1 MTPTGLPGTSVA
13 MRASGISACAS
24 SDKRIYARLVGEGRS
39 ETLEREFLEFA
50 PDAVIG
56 VDETG
61 EIQLANS
68 RTQAVFGY
76 PRDELIGQSVEML
89 VPKLAQG
96 AHIAHR
102 DRYFEAPRTRSMG
115 AGLDLKAR
123 RKDGS
128 EFPCEISLSTVATDN
143 GMMALAAI
151 RDISE
156 RRRDRDDL
164 RRAVRRLQAATD
176 VAIAVGG
183 ETELGRVLD
192 AIVERGRA
200 LVEARALIILLREG
214 EDLVVAAT
222 AAIAGGLDAKV
233 SELRIPAKDA
243 SERVLL
249 GRFTGT
255 ELGVQE
261 TGRTLLAP
269 LLFRGD
275 PLGVVVAFDRVG
287 EPGRFDDEDQRL
299 LEAFAASA
307 ATGVATARSMA
318 EERLQNTIDAAEQ
331 ERSRWARELHDETL
345 QALAVLRMRLA
356 SALREDSSESLQDTG
371 QAAVEQIDEEIV
383 KLRRLITELRPAS
396 LDTIGLVAALQALV
410 EQQSQDTNI
419 TVDSDLQLPKEEEA
433 RPTPVLET
441 AVYRLVQEA
450 LNNVSKHSMARRATL
465 TVRVVRANIEI
476 EVIDDGVGF
485 EPSLVREGF
494 GLVGMRERA
503 ALLGGSLEVSST
515 RGAGTRLRAE
525 IPLFT
530 REEEEPGVNP
540 PPVPD
545 YGARRQLR

>member
-1 MTPTGLPGTSVA
+1 VADHTSQ
-13 MRASGISACAS
+13 
-24 SDKRIYARLVGEGRS
+24 
-39 ETLEREFLEFA
+39 TLEREFLEFA

-61 EIQLANS
+61 EIKLVNS

-76 PRDELIGQSVEML
+76 TRDELIGEKVELL
-89 VPKLAQG
+89 VPESIRG
-96 AHIAHR
+96 SHVGHR
-102 DRYFEAPRTRSMG
+102 DHYFEAPRTRPMG
-115 AGLDLKAR
+115 AGLDLYAR

-128 EFPCEISLSTVATDN
+128 EFPCEISLSTVATDS
-143 GMMALAAI
+143 GMMALAAV
-151 RDISE
+151 RDITE
-156 RRRDRDDL
+156 RRRDRDEL

-183 ETELGRVLD
+183 ETELDRVMD

-222 AAIAGGLDAKV
+222 AAVAGGLDPKV
-233 SELRIPAKDA
+233 SELRMRADEA
-243 SERVLL
+243 SEQVLL
-249 GRFTGT
+249 GRFTEADLGT
-255 ELGVQE
+255 KES
-261 TGRTLLAP
+261 GRALLAP
-269 LLFRGD
+269 LIFRGE
-275 PLGVVVAFDRVG
+275 PLGVVVALDRIG
-287 EPGRFDDEDQRL
+287 ERGRFDVEDQRL

-345 QALAVLRMRLA
+345 QALAVLRMRLS
-356 SALREDSSESLQDTG
+356 SALREEGSENLRDTS
-371 QAAVEQIDEEIV
+371 QAAVEQIDDEIL

-396 LDTIGLVAALQALV
+396 LDTIGLEAALQALA
-410 EQQSQDTNI
+410 EQHQYAANMA
-419 TVDSDLQLPKEEEA
+419 VDCDFELPRDEDA

-450 LNNVSKHSMARRATL
+450 LNNVSKHSLARRADL
-465 TVRVVRANIEI
+465 TVRTAPGAIEI
-476 EVIDDGVGF
+476 EVRDDGVGF

-503 ALLGGSLEVSST
+503 ALLGGTLEVEST
-515 RGAGTRLRAE
+515 RGSGTRVRAE
-525 IPLFT
+525 IPLLT
-530 REEEEPGVNP
+530 RAEDDEPEKAP
-540 PPVPD
+540 KP
-545 YGARRQLR
+545 RRL

>member
-1 MTPTGLPGTSVA
+1 MLAPVA
-13 MRASGISACAS
+13 DHASQ
-24 SDKRIYARLVGEGRS
+24 
-39 ETLEREFLEFA
+39 TLEREFLEFA

-61 EIQLANS
+61 EIKLVNS

-76 PRDELIGQSVEML
+76 ARDELIGEHVEML
-89 VPKLAQG
+89 VPEG
-96 AHIAHR
+96 VRGSHVGHR
-102 DRYFEAPRTRSMG
+102 DRYFEAPRTRPMG
-115 AGLDLKAR
+115 AGLDLYAR

-151 RDISE
+151 RDITD
-156 RRRDRDDL
+156 RRRDRDEL

-183 ETELGRVLD
+183 ETDLNRVLD

-222 AAIAGGLDAKV
+222 AAVTDGLDPKV
-233 SELRIPAKDA
+233 SQLRIRAEEA
-243 SERVLL
+243 SEQVLL
-249 GRFTGT
+249 GRFKGAD
-255 ELGVQE
+255 LGVKE
-261 TGRTLLAP
+261 SGRALLAP
-269 LLFRGD
+269 LLFRAD
-275 PLGVVVAFDRVG
+275 PLGVVVALDRIG
-287 EPGRFDDEDQRL
+287 EPGSFDDEDQRM

-356 SALREDSSESLQDTG
+356 SAIREESQDQLQSTS
-371 QAAVEQIDEEIV
+371 QAAVEQIDDEIV

-396 LDTIGLVAALQALV
+396 LDTIGLEAAVQALA
-410 EQQSQDTNI
+410 EQHQQASGVME
-419 TVDSDLQLPKEEEA
+419 VDCDLELSRDEGD

-450 LNNVSKHSMARRATL
+450 LNNVSKHSMARRADV
-465 TVRVVRANIEI
+465 TVRAAGSTIEI
-476 EVIDDGVGF
+476 EVRDDGVGF
-485 EPSLVREGF
+485 EPSLVHEGF

-503 ALLGGSLEVSST
+503 ALLGGTLEVDSK
-515 RGAGTRLRAE
+515 RGSGTRVLAE
-525 IPLFT
+525 IPLLT
-530 REEEEPGVNP
+530 RAEEST
-540 PPVPD
+540 
-545 YGARRQLR
+545 

>member
-1 MTPTGLPGTSVA
+1 VPDHTSQ
-13 MRASGISACAS
+13 
-24 SDKRIYARLVGEGRS
+24 
-39 ETLEREFLEFA
+39 TLEREFLEFA

-56 VDETG
+56 VDEAG
-61 EIQLANS
+61 EIKLANS

-76 PRDELIGQSVEML
+76 TRDELIGESVEKL
-89 VPKLAQG
+89 VPEG
-96 AHIAHR
+96 VRPAHVAHR
-102 DRYFEAPRTRSMG
+102 DRYFEAPRTRPMG
-115 AGLDLKAR
+115 VGLDLHAR

-128 EFPCEISLSTVATDN
+128 EFPCEVSLSAVATDQ

-151 RDISE
+151 RDITD
-156 RRRDRDDL
+156 RRRDRDEL

-183 ETELGRVLD
+183 ETDLNRVLE

-200 LVEARALIILLREG
+200 LVEARALIIMLKEG
-214 EDLVVAAT
+214 DDLVVGAT
-222 AAIAGGLDAKV
+222 AAIAGGLDPRV
-233 SELRIPAKDA
+233 SELRIPAQEA

-249 GRFTGT
+249 GRFTGPD
-255 ELGVQE
+255 LGAKE
-261 TGRTLLAP
+261 SGRALIAP

-275 PLGVVVAFDRVG
+275 PLGVVVALDRIG
-287 EPGRFDDEDQRL
+287 EPGRFDDEHQRL

-345 QALAVLRMRLA
+345 QALAVLRMRIS
-356 SALREDSSESLQDTG
+356 SALREETDDQLHATS

-396 LDTIGLVAALQALV
+396 LDTIGLEAALQALA
-410 EQQSQDTNI
+410 EQHQQGTNLD
-419 TVDSDLQLPKEEEA
+419 VDCYLELPREEDA
-433 RPTPVLET
+433 RPTPLLET

-450 LNNVSKHSMARRATL
+450 LNNIAKHSMARRADL
-465 TVRVVRANIEI
+465 TVRSSRNAIEI
-476 EVIDDGVGF
+476 EVKDNGVGF

-503 ALLGGSLEVSST
+503 ALLGGTVEVTST
-515 RGAGTRLRAE
+515 RGSGTRVLAE
-525 IPLFT
+525 IPLTT
-530 REEEEPGVNP
+530 RAEE
-540 PPVPD
+540 
-545 YGARRQLR
+545 

>member
-1 MTPTGLPGTSVA
+1 VPDHPSQ
-13 MRASGISACAS
+13 S
-24 SDKRIYARLVGEGRS
+24 
-39 ETLEREFLEFA
+39 LEREFLEFA

-61 EIQLANS
+61 EIKLVNS

-76 PRDELIGQSVEML
+76 ARDELIGEHVEML
-89 VPKLAQG
+89 VPEG
-96 AHIAHR
+96 VRGGHVGHR
-102 DRYFEAPRTRSMG
+102 DRYFGAPRTRPMG
-115 AGLDLKAR
+115 AGLDLYAR

-151 RDISE
+151 RDITD

-183 ETELGRVLD
+183 ETDLDRVLD

-222 AAIAGGLDAKV
+222 AAVADGLDPKV
-233 SELRIPAKDA
+233 AELRIRAQEA
-243 SERVLL
+243 SEHVLL
-249 GRFTGT
+249 GKFTGPD
-255 ELGVQE
+255 LGAQE
-261 TGRTLLAP
+261 SGRALLAP

-275 PLGVVVAFDRVG
+275 PQGVVVALDRIG
-287 EPGRFDDEDQRL
+287 EPGRFDDEDQRM

-307 ATGVATARSMA
+307 AIGVATARSMA
-318 EERLQNTIDAAEQ
+318 EERLMNTIDAAEQ

-345 QALAVLRMRLA
+345 QAFAVLRMRLS
-356 SALREDSSESLQDTG
+356 SALREEAPDALEKTG
-371 QAAVEQIDEEIV
+371 QAAVEQIDDEIV

-396 LDTIGLVAALQALV
+396 LDTIGLEAALQALA
-410 EQQSQDTNI
+410 EQHQQAATME
-419 TVDSDLQLPKEEEA
+419 VDCDLELPDDDEA

-450 LNNVSKHSMARRATL
+450 LNNAAKHSMARRAD
-465 TVRVVRANIEI
+465 VMVRASGGAIAI
-476 EVIDDGVGF
+476 EVRDDGVGF
-485 EPSLVREGF
+485 EPNLVREGF

-503 ALLGGSLEVSST
+503 ALLGGTLDINSI
-515 RGAGTRLRAE
+515 RGSGTRIRAE
-525 IPLFT
+525 IPLLT
-530 REEEEPGVNP
+530 RADEP
-540 PPVPD
+540 
-545 YGARRQLR
+545 

>member
-1 MTPTGLPGTSVA
+1 VPDHT
-13 MRASGISACAS
+13 
-24 SDKRIYARLVGEGRS
+24 S

-56 VDETG
+56 VDESG
-61 EIQLANS
+61 EIKLANS

-76 PRDELIGQSVEML
+76 SRDELIGESVEKL
-89 VPKLAQG
+89 VPERVRPTHEG
-96 AHIAHR
+96 HR
-102 DRYFEAPRTRSMG
+102 NRYFHAPRTRPMG
-115 AGLDLKAR
+115 AGLDLYAR

-128 EFPCEISLSTVATDN
+128 EFPCEISLSAVATDH

-151 RDISE
+151 RDITD
-156 RRRDRDDL
+156 RRRDRDEL

-183 ETELGRVLD
+183 ETDLVRALE

-200 LVEARALIILLREG
+200 LVEARALIIMLREG
-214 EDLVVAAT
+214 DDLVVGAT
-222 AAIAGGLDAKV
+222 AAVSGGLDAKV
-233 SELRIPAKDA
+233 SELKIPAAEA

-249 GRFTGT
+249 GKLTGPD
-255 ELGVQE
+255 LGASE
-261 TGRTLLAP
+261 SGRALIAP

-275 PLGVVVAFDRVG
+275 PLGVVVALDHIG
-287 EPGRFDDEDQRL
+287 APGHFDDEHQRL

-345 QALAVLRMRLA
+345 QALAVLRMRLS
-356 SALREDSSESLQDTG
+356 SALREETDDQLHATS
-371 QAAVEQIDEEIV
+371 QAAVEQIDDEIV

-396 LDTIGLVAALQALV
+396 LDTIGLEAALQALA
-410 EQQSQDTNI
+410 EQHQHGTNLD
-419 TVDSDLQLPKEEEA
+419 VDCYLELPRGEEA

-450 LNNVSKHSMARRATL
+450 LNNVAKHAMARRAEL
-465 TVRVVRANIEI
+465 TVRSSRNAIEI
-476 EVIDDGVGF
+476 EIKDNGVGF

-503 ALLGGSLEVSST
+503 ALLGGTLDVRST
-515 RGAGTRLRAE
+515 RGSGTRVRAA
-525 IPLFT
+525 IPLNT
-530 REEEEPGVNP
+530 RADDG
-540 PPVPD
+540 
-545 YGARRQLR
+545 